1 MDFEH
6 GRNWLAEIA
15 VMLFSLASM
24 AQFAIS
30 ASPRKRRELID
41 IIRLGEASGIRVAI
55 GEGLLEVD
63 HSFEPTQG
71 YGPADALRL
80 AVSLRALAMVLHF
93 RARLDD
99 QPRETHPLVKADLTL
114 PVWLIAIHALPRA
127 AQDIPLIDTS

>member
-1 MDFEH
+1 
-6 GRNWLAEIA
+6 
-15 VMLFSLASM
+15 MLFSLASM

-55 GEGLLEVD
+55 GEGLLEAD

-71 YGPADALRL
+71 YAPEDALRL

-99 QPRETHPLVKADLTL
+99 RPRETHPLVKNNAPLTAGL
-114 PVWLIAIHALPRA
+114 VAMRMRSTAARALP
-127 AQDIPLIDTS
+127 PIDTS